1 MRMIAYLP
9 SNPHPHPDETQ
20 NHEYAH
26 VKDANRARSYFFDGS
41 ARIMLYTERAHF
53 YRRQT
58 IRGIRDVY
66 FYSLP
71 DREE

>member
-1 MRMIAYLP
+1 
-9 SNPHPHPDETQ
+9 
-20 NHEYAH
+20 
-26 VKDANRARSYFFDGS
+26 
-41 ARIMLYTERAHF
+41 MLYTERAHF

-71 DREE
+71 DREQCVPDYRLGLESPEQREKAGPRQQQDWILKRLQGG

>member
-1 MRMIAYLP
+1 
-9 SNPHPHPDETQ
+9 
-20 NHEYAH
+20 
-26 VKDANRARSYFFDGS
+26 
-41 ARIMLYTERAHF
+41 MLYTERAHF